1 MRIQGY
7 DVVFEEGPTSW
18 GAYVPDLPV
27 CVAVADTREEVKRS
41 IDKAI
46 TMHLEGLREDEQ
58 ERAITRG
65 NVVSKTEQKSTA

>member
-7 DVVFEEGPTSW
+7 NVVFEEGPASW

-27 CVAVADTREEVKRS
+27 CAAVADTREEVERS

-58 ERAITRG
+58 ERAIARG
-65 NVVSKTEQKSTA
+65 NVVGKTEQKSTA